1 MCLTRNARAA
11 LLHQLLTVAD
21 DDPQHGHLQV
31 FRLGHRRCHRTQRRY
46 HGHGVLQDARGLR
59 IYTNEAF

>member
-46 HGHGVLQDARGLR
+46 HGHGVLQDARGFHL
-59 IYTNEAF
+59 AHFLG